1 METRDFGR
9 ILIVA
14 YRLPFKLVKKKG
26 KYQAVQNAGGLV
38 SAILSLSE
46 KIAHTGKGSSKI
58 LWIGT
63 GEKELGED
71 NTNPHFDLFPV
82 EIPHKINEKYYAGFC
97 NNTVWPLFHY
107 FPSRTVYETDYFEAY
122 VKANDLFLKKLKEII
137 RPGDF
142 IWIHD
147 YQLFLLP
154 GLVREVFPESNIGFF
169 LHIPFPSFEIFRL
182 LPRIWRESILKGMTG
197 ADVVGFHTNDYT
209 QHFLKSV
216 KRTLDHRVDKN
227 FISVFGRMCKADAFP
242 LGIDFDKFHDPL
254 SSIRAATQKK
264 KLQKQLEDK
273 KLIFS
278 VDRLDYSKGFLH
290 KLAAFERFLEKYS
303 RWHDKVI
310 FNMIVI
316 PSRENIETYRKIK
329 MDIEAT
335 TGRINGSYS
344 NLSWRPVIYQYKSVP
359 FDELIAIYNIA
370 DVALITP
377 LRDGMNL
384 VAKEFIA
391 CQTEDPGMLI
401 LSEMAGA
408 ASELYEAVII
418 NPTDTNETA
427 DAIDKALT
435 MTTEEKKRRIFKM
448 QERLK
453 SYNVFT
459 WASDFFS
466 QLAETKKLQETKRVI
481 FLDDDILESIRIEYQ
496 ESRNRLFLFDYD
508 GTLTPF
514 AKHPESAILNKKTA
528 GILKKIA
535 SDISNT
541 VVIISGRDR
550 VFIENQFSD
559 INVILLAEHG
569 FFIKYPGGEWRS
581 NVDLELDL
589 SWKEKIFPILNDY
602 AERCS
607 GSMVEEKTASIAW
620 HFRNAEEVTASLRV
634 NELRDDLTEILHHDP
649 RLLLLEGDKVMEV
662 KSVLYDKGTAAAGF
676 IGGGKYDFILAI
688 GDDNTD
694 EDLFQVIPQKGI
706 TIKVG
711 DKPTI
716 ARYNLR
722 KQPEIYRVLSLFS
735 KSPESVAVEG
745 VSNVR

>member
-1 METRDFGR
+1 MGTTDSGR
-9 ILIVA
+9 IIIVA

-38 SAILSLSE
+38 SAILSLSG
-46 KIAHTGKGSSKI
+46 KKDYPGKGSSRI

-63 GEKELGED
+63 GEKELGAKK
-71 NTNPHFDLFPV
+71 TNPYFDLFPV
-82 EIPHKINEKYYAGFC
+82 EIPHKINEKYYGGFC
-97 NNTVWPLFHY
+97 NDTIWPLFHY
-107 FPSRTVYETDYFEAY
+107 FPSQTVYETEYFDAY
-122 VKANDLFLKKLKEII
+122 VKANELFLKKLKEII

-154 GLVREVFPESNIGFF
+154 GLVREAFPESNIGFF

-216 KRTLDHRVDKN
+216 KRTLDHPVDKN
-227 FISVFGRMCKADAFP
+227 YISVYGRMSKAEAFP
-242 LGIDFDKFHDPL
+242 LGIDFDKFHNAI
-254 SSIRAATQKK
+254 SSSRSVAQTK
-264 KLQKQLEDK
+264 KLQKHLSGK
-273 KLIFS
+273 KLVFS
-278 VDRLDYSKGFLH
+278 VDRLDYSKGFLN
-290 KLAAFERFLEKYS
+290 KLTAFERFLEKYPE
-303 RWHDKVI
+303 WHGKVI
-310 FNMIVI
+310 FNMVVI
-316 PSRENIETYRKIK
+316 PSRENIDTYREIK
-329 MDIEAT
+329 KDIEAT
-335 TGRINGSYS
+335 TGRINGTYS
-344 NLSWRPVIYQYKSVP
+344 NLSWRPLIYQYKSVP
-359 FDELIAIYNIA
+359 FDELVAIYNIA

-384 VAKEFIA
+384 VAKEFVA
-391 CQTEDPGMLI
+391 AQTENPGMLI

-408 ASELYEAVII
+408 AAELHEAVII
-418 NPTDTNETA
+418 NPTDTVETS
-427 DAIDKALT
+427 DAIDKALN
-435 MTTEEKKRRIFKM
+435 MNPEEKKRRILKM

-481 FLDDDILESIRIEYQ
+481 FLDDDILESIRIDYR

-514 AKHPESAILNKKTA
+514 AKHPEAAILNKKTA

-550 VFIENQFSD
+550 VFMENQFMD
-559 INVILLAEHG
+559 INVILVAEHG
-569 FFIKYPGGEWRS
+569 YFKKFPGGEWRS
-581 NVDLELDL
+581 NIDLELDL
-589 SWKEKIFPILNDY
+589 SWKDKILPILNDY
-602 AERCS
+602 AERCI

-620 HFRNAEEVTASLRV
+620 HFRNAEEETASLRV
-634 NELRDDLTEILHHDP
+634 NELKDDLTEILHHDP
-649 RLLLLEGDKVMEV
+649 RLLLLEGDKVLEV
-662 KSVLYDKGTAAAGF
+662 KSVLYDKGTSATEF
-676 IGGGKYDFILAI
+676 IGGGRYDFILAI

-694 EDLFQVIPQKGI
+694 EDLFQVIPKKGI

-711 DKPTI
+711 DKPSI
-716 ARYNLR
+716 ARYNIKR
-722 KQPEIYRVLSLFS
+722 QTDIYRILSLFT
-735 KSPESVAVEG
+735 KSPEIVIV
-745 VSNVR
+745 

>member
-1 METRDFGR
+1 
-9 ILIVA
+9 
-14 YRLPFKLVKKKG
+14 
-26 KYQAVQNAGGLV
+26 
-38 SAILSLSE
+38 
-46 KIAHTGKGSSKI
+46 
-58 LWIGT
+58 
-63 GEKELGED
+63 
-71 NTNPHFDLFPV
+71 
-82 EIPHKINEKYYAGFC
+82 
-97 NNTVWPLFHY
+97 
-107 FPSRTVYETDYFEAY
+107 
-122 VKANDLFLKKLKEII
+122 
-137 RPGDF
+137 
-142 IWIHD
+142 
-147 YQLFLLP
+147 
-154 GLVREVFPESNIGFF
+154 
-169 LHIPFPSFEIFRL
+169 
-182 LPRIWRESILKGMTG
+182 MTG

-242 LGIDFDKFHDPL
+242 LGIDFDKFHNPL
-254 SSIRAATQKK
+254 SSNRSATQKK

-278 VDRLDYSKGFLH
+278 IDRLDYSKGFLH
-290 KLAAFERFLEKYS
+290 KLAAYERFLEKYS

-329 MDIEAT
+329 KDIEAT
-335 TGRINGSYS
+335 TGRINGTYS

-391 CQTEDPGMLI
+391 CQTEDPGMLV

-427 DAIDKALT
+427 DAIDKALN

-453 SYNVFT
+453 SYNVFS

-508 GTLTPF
+508 GILTPF

-528 GILKKIA
+528 NILRKIA

-550 VFIENQFSD
+550 VFIDNQFSD

-589 SWKEKIFPILNDY
+589 SWKEEIFPILNDY

-620 HFRNAEEVTASLRV
+620 HFRNAEEETASLRV

-649 RLLLLEGDKVMEV
+649 RLLLLEGDKVLEV

-722 KQPEIYRVLSLFS
+722 KQPEIYRVLSLFT

-745 VSNVR
+745 GSNVR